1 MKVLASLIVF
11 LLAIPAWA
19 DDAPPTVTVD
29 FKDVPLRQTL
39 DAITVQTSVPIV
51 TSPGLKCLV
60 NLTLQDISL
69 EQAVTAIASAHN
81 YRWKRVD
88 LAVSKD
94 SPIGA
99 EEIARTVSL
108 LDSLSVTGLIV
119 ADKEKKTQ
127 TVFGKG
133 LPSAAPPQL
142 PEGLKWQSV
151 YLLLKP
157 EEEKKDE
164 DGESASEEAEEAKTR
179 IDYLNEERL
188 DLLMGLSPEERQKLA
203 QEEFNRMLTVAPELR
218 RDVLRGWAAAVM
230 HMDPQMRRD
239 FGTEMRDSLSD
250 MFGGQG
256 RR

>member
-1 MKVLASLIVF
+1 MKVFAFLIVF
-11 LLAIPAWA
+11 LFIMPVWA
-19 DDAPPTVTVD
+19 EDVSPTVMVD
-29 FKDVPLRQTL
+29 FKDVPLRQAL
-39 DAITVQTSVPIV
+39 DAITKQTSVPIV

-60 NLTLQDISL
+60 NLTLQDVSL
-69 EQAVTAIASAHN
+69 EQAITAIASAHD

-88 LAVSKD
+88 LAVSND
-94 SPIGA
+94 SLIGA
-99 EEIARTVSL
+99 EEITEAVSL
-108 LDSLSVTGLIV
+108 LDSLPVSGLIV
-119 ADKEKKTQ
+119 ADKNEKTQ

-133 LPSAAPPQL
+133 LPATEPPEL

-164 DGESASEEAEEAKTR
+164 DGELTSEEAEEARTQ
-179 IDYLNEERL
+179 IDNLNEERL
-188 DLLMGLSPEERQKLA
+188 DLLTGLSPEERQKLA

-218 RDVLRGWAAAVM
+218 RDMLRGWATAVM
-230 HMDPQMRRD
+230 TMDPQMRRD
-239 FGTEMRDSLSD
+239 FGAEMRESLGD